1 MKKTL
6 TIPSISC
13 HHCLM
18 AIQRELKFVDGV
30 EYLDGNI
37 DAKTVMVEA
46 TDEAA
51 LDKARATLTEI
62 GYAPAN

>member
-13 HHCLM
+13 HHCIM
-18 AIQRELKFVDGV
+18 SIQRELKFVDGV
-30 EYLDGNI
+30 EYIDGNV

-46 TDEAA
+46 RDEAA

-62 GYAPAN
+62 GYAPTN